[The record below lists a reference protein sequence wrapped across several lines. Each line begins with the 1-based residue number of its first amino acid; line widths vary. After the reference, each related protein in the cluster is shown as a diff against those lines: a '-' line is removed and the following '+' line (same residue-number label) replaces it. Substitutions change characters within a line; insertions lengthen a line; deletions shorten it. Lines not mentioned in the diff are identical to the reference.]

1 MSRTTLFASAT
12 LILTAGAAASAGSL
26 VGPFTETFDSG
37 NANWTNFNNSAPLDA
52 LAVGGPDG
60 SGYASGTYNLQN
72 ASGFFPPVVLRG
84 QGSSNASGGAFVG
97 DWIASGV
104 VGFSFDI
111 RHDLSEALTITG
123 RFSTPM
129 NNPGAATESS
139 ITVEPNTW
147 TTVTFDLTEDSTDI
161 ISFGSGTYE
170 SIFSNI
176 GNIQLGFNVPQGL
189 AGQDIEVRFDLDNAA
204 LVIPAPG
211 SAALLALAGL
221 GMVRRRR

>member
-1 MSRTTLFASAT
+1 MSRTCLFASAA
-12 LILTAGAAASAGSL
+12 LLVSVGSAASAGSL
-26 VGPFTETFDSG
+26 VGPFTETFEGG
-37 NANWTNFNNSAPLDA
+37 NANWTNFNNSGPLDWFPT
-52 LAVGGPDG
+52 GGPDG

-84 QGSSNASGGAFVG
+84 QGDSNASGGAFVG

-104 VGFSFDI
+104 IGFSFDI
-111 RHDLSEALTITG
+111 RHNLSEPLTITG
-123 RFSTPM
+123 RFATPM

-147 TTVTFDLTEDSTDI
+147 TTVTFDLTPESDDI

-170 SIFSNI
+170 SVFSNI

-204 LVIPAPG
+204 LVIPSPG
-211 SAALLALAGL
+211 AAGLLGLAGL
-221 GMVRRRR
+221 GLVRRRR

>member
-1 MSRTTLFASAT
+1 MSRIAIAASAA
-12 LILTAGAAASAGSL
+12 LVLAASAVASAGSL
-26 VGPFTETFDSG
+26 VGPFTETFNDG
-37 NANWTNFNNSAPLDA
+37 NANWTNFNNTAPLDWFPA
-52 LAVGGPDG
+52 GGPDG

-84 QGSSNASGGAFVG
+84 QGSSNASAGAFIG

-104 VGFSFDI
+104 IGFSFDI

-123 RFSTPM
+123 RFATPQ

-139 ITVEPNTW
+139 LAVQPNTW
-147 TTVTFDLTEDSTDI
+147 TTVSFDLTPDSADI
-161 ISFGSGTYE
+161 ISFGSGNYE

-189 AGQDIEVRFDLDNAA
+189 AGQDIEVRFDLDNAS
-204 LVIPAPG
+204 LIIPAPG
-211 SAALLALAGL
+211 TVALLGLAGVGL
-221 GMVRRRR
+221 VRRRR